1 MAVAFKLY
9 ELSDAMNQ
17 VAQMIEDGVDIESL
31 QDTLES
37 IEISF
42 QEKAESIIKL
52 HRSKVAE
59 MEIVKAERLRLE
71 HREATLKK
79 SADWLR
85 NYVESQ
91 MKRTGVAKIPST
103 LFGITLA
110 NNPVKVDVYDEFMIP
125 EKYYRSSVVKAPDKA
140 AIKAAIEDGI
150 DVQGARLVQ
159 EQSLRIK

>member
-17 VAQMIEDGVDIESL
+17 VAQMIEDGVELESL
-31 QDTLES
+31 QETLES

-59 MEIVKAERLRLE
+59 MEIIKAERLRLE
-71 HREATLKK
+71 HREASLKK

-91 MKRTGVAKIPST
+91 MKRTGVTKIPST

-110 NNPVKVDVYDEFMIP
+110 NNPVKVDITDEFMIP
-125 EKYYRSSVVKAPDKA
+125 DQYFRISEVKAPDKA
-140 AIKAAIEDGI
+140 AIKAALEDGVDI
-150 DVQGARLVQ
+150 QGARLVR